1 MGTTLAALIRA
12 ARIVKRFRSAADKYK
27 DRWTIDDAV
36 AELQARRGR
45 HFDPALVDAFL
56 ALVPGF
62 EPDLLQVESA
72 DARSDDQGD
81 PGVGILTLG
90 QSTPAGATE
99 RIHSRKTES
108 PTRA

>member
-1 MGTTLAALIRA
+1 VRPESSRVSGGGRQLSGA
-12 ARIVKRFRSAADKYK
+12 SEHPSSYK

-36 AELQARRGR
+36 AELQAQRGR

-56 ALVPGF
+56 ALVPDL
-62 EPDLLQVESA
+62 EPDLLQQDSA

-81 PGVGILTLG
+81 PGVGVLTLG